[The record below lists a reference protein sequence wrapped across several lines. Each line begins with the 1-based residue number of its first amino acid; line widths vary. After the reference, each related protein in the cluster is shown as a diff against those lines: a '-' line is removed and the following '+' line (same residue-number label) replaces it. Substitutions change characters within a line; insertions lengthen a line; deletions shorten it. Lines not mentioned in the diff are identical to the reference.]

1 MNATVEDDIYIDIV
15 LPPLVLPGFY
25 PTSAPGEGSP
35 NPSASDKVGPPQT
48 PAPPNQ
54 SIPIASILS
63 MDAVSKS
70 KFFAIVLIVTSFIF
84 LLSAWTIIWSY
95 KKRKDDSVPFTSLWI
110 AKEYHF
116 ISLQILI
123 NFAILG
129 ALILIGVLMERAG
142 KPVFDLT
149 IVIDVLIY
157 LLLFTMAIWCCF
169 LVKEKVEVYLNYVY
183 KATDAY
189 SRLHLLLLY
198 TILASLFSLLAR

>member
-1 MNATVEDDIYIDIV
+1 MNETVDDVI
-15 LPPLVLPGFY
+15 VLPGFY
-25 PTSAPGEGSP
+25 PTSAPNDVIVLPGFYPTSAHSEGLKLMRW
-35 NPSASDKVGPPQT
+35 A
-48 PAPPNQ
+48 
-54 SIPIASILS
+54 L
-63 MDAVSKS
+63 DAMSNS
-70 KFFAIVLIVTSFIF
+70 KFFTIVLIIISFVF
-84 LLSAWTIIWSY
+84 VLSAWAIMWSY
-95 KKRKDDSVPFTSLWI
+95 KKRKDDSLPFTSLWI

-129 ALILIGVLMERAG
+129 ALTLIGVLMERAG
-142 KPVFDLT
+142 KPVFNLT
-149 IVIDVLIY
+149 MVIDVLIY